1 MRGGAVVGR
10 TETSSAAPLITEPAG
25 PGWSAAAVPALPMR
39 PAFAGRHVGPTTV
52 TATDATETAGY
63 ASATPWIAIALLAL
77 FAARLPELVPAIA
90 PLRPTLL
97 LSVVGSAWVLSHS
110 GGDKSTRVFSSSILR
125 TMLAY
130 GAWAV
135 LAAPFA
141 IWPKHALLNAIPIFT
156 PAVLLCT
163 ILLLTAPTPRN
174 LDLVTFGFVCAV
186 LAQLLGAM
194 ATGIVYAEGRL
205 SGTDSLDPN
214 DLASLAALTF
224 PFAMAQAQRRG
235 GIARMIAL
243 ATVLTA
249 VVVLMRTGS
258 RGGTIAFAVCS
269 IVYVA
274 GQNRRRRI
282 AFTFLFA
289 IGVALAWTLGPAE
302 YRTRMSTMLALDE
315 DYNNTEY
322 EGRTQIR
329 QRAKEY
335 FLQDPIFGVGMANFE
350 AAEGRR
356 LRETYRRGKWS
367 APHNAYWQALAEL
380 GAIGGAAFFAMLFFA
395 GRVGWRLWR
404 PVLPDGRPNPLH
416 RPEFLSSLLA
426 FAIAAYFLSHA
437 YFWTMFGLV
446 GMIALAERVFDRAI
460 RRDHGPPA
468 AAPVASRGGFRTQ
481 RARRR

>member
-1 MRGGAVVGR
+1 MA
-10 TETSSAAPLITEPAG
+10 
-25 PGWSAAAVPALPMR
+25 MR
-39 PAFAGRHVGPTTV
+39 PAFARGQRAS
-52 TATDATETAGY
+52 TAVYSEDASAPAGY
-63 ASATPWIAIALLAL
+63 ASATPWIAVALLAL

-90 PLRPTLL
+90 PFRPTLV
-97 LSVVGSAWVLSHS
+97 LSVVGSAWVLAHS
-110 GGDKSTRVFSSSILR
+110 GGDKSVRVFSSPILR
-125 TMLAY
+125 AMLAY

-163 ILLLTAPTPRN
+163 ILLLTAPTQRN

-186 LAQLLGAM
+186 LAQLVGAM
-194 ATGIVYAEGRL
+194 ATGIVYADGQRL

-224 PFAMAQAQRRG
+224 PFAIAQAQRRRG
-235 GIARMIAL
+235 LARIIAL
-243 ATVLTA
+243 ATVLVA

-269 IVYVA
+269 AVYVA
-274 GQNRRRRI
+274 GQNRHRRI
-282 AFTFLFA
+282 TYTLLFA
-289 IGVALAWTLGPAE
+289 LGMGVAWTLGPPE
-302 YRTRMSTMLALDE
+302 YRTRMSTMLDLDE

-335 FLQDPIFGVGMANFE
+335 FLADPVFGVGMANFE

-356 LRETYRRGKWS
+356 LRETYRKGKWS

-380 GAIGGAAFFAMLFFA
+380 GAVGGAAFFAMLFFA
-395 GRVGWRLWR
+395 GRVGYRLWR
-404 PVLPDGRPNPLH
+404 PTLRDGRPNPLH
-416 RPEFLSSLLA
+416 RPEFLSALLA

-446 GMIALAERVFDRAI
+446 GMIAFSGRVFERAI
-460 RRDHGPPA
+460 SSDHSQL
-468 AAPVASRGGFRTQ
+468 VTASPTPRGGFRSRRTQ
-481 RARRR
+481 RR

>member
-1 MRGGAVVGR
+1 M
-10 TETSSAAPLITEPAG
+10 
-25 PGWSAAAVPALPMR
+25 PG
-39 PAFAGRHVGPTTV
+39 FAT
-52 TATDATETAGY
+52 
-63 ASATPWIAIALLAL
+63 ATPWIAIALLAL

-90 PLRPTLL
+90 PLRPTL
-97 LSVVGSAWVLSHS
+97 VVAVAGSAWVLGHS
-110 GGDKSTRVFSSSILR
+110 GSEKSTRVFSSPILR
-125 TMLAY
+125 AMLFY

-163 ILLLTAPTPRN
+163 ILLLTAPTQRN
-174 LDLVTFGFVCAV
+174 LDLITFGFVCAV
-186 LAQLLGAM
+186 LAQLVGAM
-194 ATGIVYAEGRL
+194 ATGIIYAEGRL

-224 PFAMAQAQRRG
+224 PFAIAQAQRRG
-235 GIARMIAL
+235 GLARIISL
-243 ATVLTA
+243 ATVVVA

-269 IVYVA
+269 VVFVA
-274 GQNRRRRI
+274 GQNGRRRI
-282 AFTFLFA
+282 LYAVLFA
-289 IGVALAWTLGPAE
+289 LGMGAAWTLGPPE
-302 YRTRMSTMLALDE
+302 YRTRMATMLALDE

-335 FLQDPIFGVGMANFE
+335 FLADPVFGVGMANFE

-380 GAIGGAAFFAMLFFA
+380 GAVGGAAFFALLFFA

-404 PVLPDGRPNPLH
+404 PVLPGGRPNPLH

-446 GMIALAERVFDRAI
+446 GMIALADRALDHAI
-460 RRDHGPPA
+460 RRGEAQPNA
-468 AAPVASRGGFRTQ
+468 AVAAPGGSFRMQ